1 MEIQI
6 PQDSSKNNNRNL
18 VYNSQISES
27 IQLPELGLGD
37 YVIFEDMGAYT
48 IPIASPFNGFPVPKV
63 EYFIERKHLYAYIS
77 LFQTISIYTLL
88 LFLTFCLCYCF
99 REDINSTTASH
110 EYILLHGN

>member
-1 MEIQI
+1 MPIRRKIPTEIMSI
-6 PQDSSKNNNRNL
+6 
-18 VYNSQISES
+18 SQISES

-63 EYFIERKHLYAYIS
+63 EYFIERKHLYDTHP
-77 LFQTISIYTLL
+77 LFKQPQSTLV
-88 LFLTFCLCYCF
+88 FKMFFFFPYF